1 MIYIKKEL
9 FVKKGQQTG
18 RKAFVGSWEGAMNIV
33 FVRHGDPDYKND
45 TLTEKGVREAK
56 LLAGRIGKITDA
68 DFYVSPLG
76 RARKTAEIALEGRNI
91 EPVVLPWMREFYYP
105 VVNPTTGKKGIGW
118 DFMPS
123 AWTEIP
129 ELYDKTGWLENE
141 IYANSETP
149 EKYREVISEFDSFL
163 EKYGYF
169 RHGNYYK
176 AKPGSDKTVVIFC
189 HLGVQFLLIG
199 HLTGISPVVL
209 WHGFF
214 VATGSVTV
222 INTEEREP
230 QNASFRVRTFGDT
243 SHLYNTDEPVSD
255 AGIFPRKSF
264 IV

>member
-9 FVKKGQQTG
+9 FVKKGQRTG
-18 RKAFVGSWEGAMNIV
+18 RKTFVGSWEGAMNIV